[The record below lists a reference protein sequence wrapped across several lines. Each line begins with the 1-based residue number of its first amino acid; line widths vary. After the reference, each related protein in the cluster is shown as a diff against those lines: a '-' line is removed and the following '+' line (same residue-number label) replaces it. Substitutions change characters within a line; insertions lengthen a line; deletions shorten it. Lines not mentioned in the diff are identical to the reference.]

1 MTAAQ
6 QAGSAQDAAVAAL
19 RRVAFLLE
27 RALAVS
33 YRSEAFRAAARTIE
47 AQDPVAV
54 AEQAR
59 AGTLVDLPGVGP
71 RTAEVAGQVFRGEP
85 APYLD
90 GLEADAA
97 TRRAPTG
104 AAGRL
109 HGALRG
115 DLHAHTDESDG
126 GTPAQEMVLA
136 AVELG
141 HDYLA
146 ITDHSPRLTV
156 AHGLSAPR
164 LRAQIDHL
172 RALDRAVRPFRVLT
186 GIEADILDDGDIDQE
201 PALLDRL
208 DVVVASVHSHLR
220 MDSAA
225 MTRRMRAAVRN
236 PRVDVLGHCT
246 GRQVTGRGRP
256 PSEFDAAAV
265 FAECADHGVAVEIN
279 CRPDRLDPPHALL
292 ELAARAGCLFTIDTD
307 AHAPGQLDWQAV
319 GCERAAEHGIDP
331 ERVLN
336 TWDADR
342 LLAHLEARKVA
353 RG

>member
-1 MTAAQ
+1 MTAN
-6 QAGSAQDAAVAAL
+6 SRDRVAQDAAVAAL

-27 RALAVS
+27 RSLAVS

-47 AQDPVAV
+47 AQDAAAV
-54 AEQAR
+54 VERAR
-59 AGTLVDLPGVGP
+59 AGTLTDLPGVGP
-71 RTAEVAGQVFRGEP
+71 RTAEVAGEVIRGEA

-90 GLEADAA
+90 GLEAKAA
-97 TRRAPTG
+97 TRAEPTG

-109 HGALRG
+109 RRALHG

-136 AVELG
+136 AIELG

-172 RALDRAVRPFRVLT
+172 RALDRAVQPFRVLT
-186 GIEADILDDGDIDQE
+186 GIEADILDDGGIDQE

-225 MTRRMRAAVRN
+225 MTRRMCAAVRN

-256 PSEFDAAAV
+256 PSEFDARAV
-265 FAECADHGVAVEIN
+265 FAECAEHGVAVEIN

-292 ELAARAGCLFTIDTD
+292 ALAVDAGCLFTIDTD

-319 GCERAAEHGIDP
+319 GCERAVAHGIGPD
-331 ERVLN
+331 RVLN
-336 TWDADR
+336 AWEPDR
-342 LLAHLEARKVA
+342 LLAHLAARKVA
-353 RG
+353 QH